1 MKESSSIAQTY
12 AKNFLNTYFKDTH
25 PEAVNFIE

>member
-12 AKNFLNTYFKDTH
+12 AKNFLHKYFNEKN
-25 PEAVNFIE
+25 PKAVDFLE